1 MPTKAEQTERT
12 RAALIRAGRT
22 LFAER
27 GFAATSTEELV
38 RTAGV
43 TRGALYHHFR
53 DKRELFE
60 AVYED
65 VERGLVEEV
74 TRSLEGASDAL
85 EVLRRGSDAFLD
97 ACLDP
102 AVRRISLL
110 EAPSVL
116 GWERWREIDQT
127 YGLGMVK
134 LALQAA
140 MDAGAIRAAPVE
152 PLAHVLLGGLME
164 AAMLLAASPDPR
176 QARADAG
183 RAVALLIDGLA
194 APGRAQARRVRP
206 APRR

>member
-12 RAALIRAGRT
+12 RAALISAGRT

-65 VERGLVEEV
+65 VERGLAEEV
-74 TRSLEGASDAL
+74 TRSLEGTSDAL

-102 AVRRISLL
+102 AVQRIALV
-110 EAPSVL
+110 EGPSVL

-127 YGLGMVK
+127 YGLGMVQ

-176 QARADAG
+176 RARADAG
-183 RAVALLIDGLA
+183 AAVAVLLDGLA
-194 APGRAQARRVRP
+194 APARTPARRVS
-206 APRR
+206 RRR

>member
-65 VERGLVEEV
+65 VERSLVEEV

-85 EVLRRGSDAFLD
+85 EVLRRGSAAFLD

-102 AVRRISLL
+102 AVRRISLV
-110 EAPSVL
+110 EGPSVL

-134 LALQAA
+134 VALQAA

-164 AAMLLAASPDPR
+164 AAMLLAASPDPG

-183 RAVALLIDGLA
+183 RAVALLLDGLA
-194 APGRAQARRVRP
+194 APGRAQARRARP
-206 APRR
+206 ASRR